1 MYHQNTAHQKW
12 LESAL
17 IQLEGMAGTIHIP
30 RDNYLFL
37 TAAVHIPVSV
47 LTFIAR
53 VQSGKGMPGLAQT
66 RKVAVQTSDLHTEGA
81 SQQANT
87 QTSIAVPLLAADGAV
102 QAVIGFA
109 WNQTGDLD
117 PQRQQAIAA
126 KVAEF
131 ATLL

>member
-1 MYHQNTAHQKW
+1 MYHQNTTHQKW
-12 LESAL
+12 LETTL
-17 IQLEGMAGTIHIP
+17 HHLDGVAGTIHIP
-30 RDNYLFL
+30 RENYLFL

-66 RKVAVQTSDLHTEGA
+66 RKMSVQTSDLQTVGA
-81 SQQANT
+81 SLHANT

-102 QAVIGFA
+102 QAVVGFA
-109 WNQTGDLD
+109 WNKTGDLTPD
-117 PQRQQAIAA
+117 RAQEIEA

-131 ATLL
+131 MAFL